1 MISRRNIIT
10 FIGATLA
17 MPTVLSPARAQEN
30 RLKVVASFSIL
41 GDLARQIGG
50 DRIELTS
57 IVGPNQDAHVFQP
70 GPADAR
76 KLADAQ
82 VVIVNGLGFDSFID
96 KLMTT
101 AGGKPLRVTVSA
113 GLDLMKKPAGAAD
126 DHGHRHGPAA
136 DKDDPH
142 VWQSI
147 TNARRIARTIA
158 AALSTAD
165 PAGKATYDA
174 NLAGYIAR
182 LDALDAEFRAI
193 IAALPPARRAFAT
206 SHDAFR
212 YLARDYGLTSHAI
225 QGVSPHAEAS
235 AGDLAKIIRQLKAS
249 KAPAVFLEN
258 VSDSRAIARI
268 ARETGAKLG
277 GTLYSDALSLADGP
291 VPSYIDLMR
300 HNMKQLAGALAP

>member
-1 MISRRNIIT
+1 MITRRNIIT
-10 FIGATLA
+10 FGTMVLAATGLPA
-17 MPTVLSPARAQEN
+17 ARAQEQ

-41 GDLARQIGG
+41 GDLARQVGG
-50 DRIELTS
+50 DRIEVTS

-70 GPADAR
+70 SPADAR
-76 KLADAQ
+76 KLAGAAL
-82 VVIVNGLGFDSFID
+82 VIVNGLGFDTFMD
-96 KLMTT
+96 KLV
-101 AGGKPLRVTVSA
+101 AASGGKPMRVTAAA
-113 GLDLMKKPAGAAD
+113 GLDLMKKPAGATD
-126 DHGHRHGPAA
+126 DHGHKHGAA
-136 DKDDPH
+136 AQKDDPH

-147 TNARRIARTIA
+147 ANARRIVQMISVSLATV
-158 AALSTAD
+158 D
-165 PAGKATYDA
+165 PAGKAAYDA
-174 NLAGYIAR
+174 NLTSYLAR
-182 LDALDAEFRAI
+182 LDALDAEFRAA

-300 HNMKQLAGALAP
+300 HNMNQLAGALAP